1 MQTFHPAL
9 VALTLLAA
17 GPALAQPAASPER
30 MGRIMTELSADAMEG
45 RKPGTTGEDK
55 ALAYIEKAFADAGL
69 EPAGKGGWLQPVAL
83 GERSPVA
90 GSLTAHV
97 GARAIKAEP
106 NLLLLGKG
114 PQVALRGAPLVYAG
128 YAASPAAL
136 PKGAIVLFRNAD
148 QPGRPYPTPTDF
160 ASRWANLADG
170 GAVAILEVV
179 DDAVYATMRGRN
191 EDAIDLEPLFRF
203 QARGLIPA
211 SVADRLLSAS
221 GSDLASLDIRAASPD
236 FKPVVMKA
244 RLDLTATT
252 QVKLFTSHN
261 VVGRIRGARQPDQA
275 VVYTAHWDSF
285 GHCRATGADQL
296 CNGAIDNASGIA
308 GLIETARL
316 FKAGP
321 TPDRSVLF
329 VATTAEERGLLG
341 ARAYARNPVVPLA
354 KTVAAFNIDTITFYG
369 RGVPAGY
376 MGGGLTTADPLMTK
390 LAAGQGRTLDTGAG
404 VRMILKSSD
413 AWAMLRAGVPAYIV
427 SGAIARTGPDKG
439 KAFLDY
445 VGSRYHGPADEMRPD
460 IPLDGAAEDVELGY
474 QAGLAFAG
482 ADAKVDFLPGVPFS
496 RPK

>member
-1 MQTFHPAL
+1 MQTYRPAL

-17 GPALAQPAASPER
+17 GPALAAPAASPER
-30 MGRIMTELSADAMEG
+30 MGRVMTELSADAMEG

-69 EPAGKGGWLQPVAL
+69 KPAGKGGWLQPVAL
-83 GERSPVA
+83 GERSPVSGTLSFHA
-90 GSLTAHV
+90 GGQTLDL
-97 GARAIKAEP
+97 GAEAM
-106 NLLLLGKG
+106 LLGK
-114 PQVALRGAPLVYAG
+114 QAQEAVRGAPVVYAG
-128 YAASPAAL
+128 FATTAAPV
-136 PKGAIVLFRNAD
+136 KGAVVLFRNAD
-148 QPGRPYPTPTDF
+148 QPGQPYPTATDF
-160 ASRWANLADG
+160 ASRFGNLAAG
-170 GAVAILEVV
+170 GARVILEVI
-179 DDAVYATMRGRN
+179 DDAAWETMSGRQK
-191 EDAIDLEPLFRF
+191 DAIDLVALSPF
-203 QARGLIPA
+203 AIRGLIRA
-211 SVADRLLSAS
+211 STAQKILAAGGL
-221 GSDLASLDIRAASPD
+221 DLKMLDAQAAQPG
-236 FKPVVMKA
+236 FKPVALKA
-244 RLDLTATT
+244 TADVAATT
-252 QVKLFTSHN
+252 KVKLFTSHN

-285 GHCRATGADQL
+285 GHCRDTGADQL

-321 TPDRSVLF
+321 APDRTVLF

-341 ARAYARNPVVPLA
+341 ARAYARAPIVPLA

-376 MGGGLTTADPLMTK
+376 MGGGLTTADPMMTK

-404 VRMILKSSD
+404 VKMILKSSD

-482 ADAKVDFLPGVPFS
+482 ADARIDFLPGVPFS